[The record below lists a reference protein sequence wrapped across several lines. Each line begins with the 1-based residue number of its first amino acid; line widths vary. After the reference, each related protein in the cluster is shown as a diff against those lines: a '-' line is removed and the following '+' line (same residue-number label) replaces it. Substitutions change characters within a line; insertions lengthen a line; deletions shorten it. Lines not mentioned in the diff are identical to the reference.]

1 MEIDF
6 GFLRL
11 IVFLLCI
18 CADVSLGIFAL
29 RKKSNVGYIFG
40 STCFLGGITTVSL
53 LLMYFSGPTL
63 ERSIL
68 GSLHFISMDVMLLF
82 VLLMLLKLAGDSLQK
97 SGRFF
102 FIVSAVLVTLLSILF
117 IVNPFHEIVVG
128 YEEVAGSFMNFH
140 YIEHPFF
147 KFHVLLAFA
156 IGAVCV
162 VSLVGKAIEAPGA
175 YKNYYLVP
183 LVSVGFV
190 ILFNLIF
197 LALPRNAYVTDF
209 NIVLFTLCL
218 VVFYW
223 SCFWYTTHGLL
234 NYFKGNIFESV
245 NQGIVLFDRNN
256 RLILCN
262 GCANSF
268 LDGKFLADYTLL
280 DDFLKNCGI
289 AQLLSDFDKN
299 VSFQCFVKNVSM
311 RCDYFAL
318 KCENSKPIGK
328 LFIFTNISLET
339 DLLTDF
345 QNLDAF
351 KAFAKNSKSHAE
363 SEKIVVSVCDIIG
376 LSMLNS
382 SQNRNEGDSLIK
394 DLAVKLREAF
404 PKKSH
409 FVRGNDAILIVVS
422 RNMEENEALDIL
434 KKLEK
439 SVSSEIAYA
448 VGVGTRSA
456 EGFQKALDDAV
467 RAMQQKKLLNTKSF
481 HSSAISSL
489 IRALKECDDDTEAH
503 VKRTQM
509 MGAELGKRLKLSD
522 VQQSDLLLL
531 CLLHDIGKIGIPL
544 EILNKPGKLT
554 NEEWNIM
561 KSHAEKGYQIANS
574 SAELKGI
581 ADMIGC
587 HHERWDG
594 KGYPRAIAGEQ
605 IPLLSRV
612 ISVVDSYDAMVSKR
626 VYKKAM
632 SQEDA
637 IAELEKCAGTQFDPQ
652 IVAEFIAMLKEHP
665 EFCPSNIDE
674 SSDGAAVN
682 GIMFTDLFKAP
693 EKKRECV
700 HIVEFMNY
708 VLDADTFRIR
718 SVNKAFEEIS
728 GYTQKDVDDL
738 KLTQKDMI
746 PLEDQ
751 EEYLNLVGECFKKGP
766 IVYFEHRFVRKNGNI
781 IFVLCMGRMF
791 FDSASK
797 SARIEVIVI
806 DSSNTYMMQQINE
819 MRADKAERQLR
830 YWENNF
836 RKDSLTGLLNRA
848 SFQSEVEQKLQNE
861 ASKVMFLMVDVD
873 RFKEYNDTYGHHA
886 GDEFLI
892 LVAQTLLS
900 SLRDCDISC
909 RVGGDEFAV
918 ALFFKGDCAN
928 EFMYKRARQIFDKIN
943 MLVHSATRGTTIS
956 MGAAIVDKDCR
967 TFGKIFE
974 MADKALLKSKKD
986 GRGRLTT
993 SDEM

>member
-6 GFLRL
+6 NFWRI
-11 IVFLLCI
+11 IVFVLCV
-18 CADVSLGIFAL
+18 CADATLGIFAL
-29 RKKSNVGYIFG
+29 RKKCKLGYFFG
-40 STCFLGGITTVSL
+40 TACFLAGLETLSF
-53 LLMYFSGPTL
+53 LLMYLSGPTL
-63 ERSIL
+63 ERSIF
-68 GSLHFISMDVMLLF
+68 GSLHFIFMGALFLFILL
-82 VLLMLLKLAGDSLQK
+82 VVWKLTGEKLGKKRKTLFSAL
-97 SGRFF
+97 
-102 FIVSAVLVTLLSILF
+102 AVLVAFLSILF
-117 IVNPFHEIVVG
+117 LVNPFHEIIVG
-128 YEEVAGSFMNFH
+128 YEEIAGSYSNFL
-140 YIEHPFF
+140 YIEYPFY
-147 KFHVLLAFA
+147 KFYLFVSFI
-156 IGAVCV
+156 IGALAVVTLVC
-162 VSLVGKAIEAPGA
+162 KAIEAPGA
-175 YKNYYLVP
+175 YKQHYLFP
-183 LVSVGFV
+183 LVGICLT
-190 ILFNLIF
+190 ILLNLIF
-197 LALPRNAYVTDF
+197 LAFPRETCITDVNVF
-209 NIVLFTLCL
+209 LFTLCL
-218 VVFYW
+218 IAFYW
-223 SCFWYTTHGLL
+223 SCFWYATHGLL
-234 NYFKGNIFESV
+234 NYFKNSVFENV
-245 NQGIVLFDRNN
+245 NQGFVLFDREN
-256 RLILCN
+256 RLILHN
-262 GCANSF
+262 GCASTF
-268 LDGKFLADYTLL
+268 LDERVLSDYTLL
-280 DDFLKNCGI
+280 DNFLKSCGI
-289 AQLLSDFDKN
+289 AQLMGDFDKN
-299 VSFQCFVKNVSM
+299 VSFQCFIKNVSL

-318 KCENSKPIGK
+318 KSESSKLMGR
-328 LFIFTNISLET
+328 LFIFTNIALET

-351 KAFAKNSKSHAE
+351 KAFAKNSKSHME
-363 SEKIVVSVCDIIG
+363 NEKIVVSVCDIIG
-376 LSMLNS
+376 LSLLNT

-394 DLAVKLREAF
+394 DLAFKLREIF

-409 FVRGNDAILIVVS
+409 FVRGNDALLIVVS
-422 RNMEENEALDIL
+422 RNMDEKEALGL
-434 KKLEK
+434 LGKLEK
-439 SVSSEIAYA
+439 SVSTEIAYA
-448 VGVGTRSA
+448 VGVGVRSA

-467 RAMQQKKLLNTKSF
+467 RAMQQKKLLNSKSF

-509 MGAELGKRLKLSD
+509 MGAELGNRLKLSD

-594 KGYPRAIAGEQ
+594 KGYPRAIAGEN

-637 IAELEKCAGTQFDPQ
+637 IAELEKCAGTQFDPK

-674 SSDGAAVN
+674 SSDKSSANNV
-682 GIMFTDLFKAP
+682 MFTDLFKAP
-693 EKKRECV
+693 VKKRECV

-718 SVNKAFEEIS
+718 AVNKAFEEIS

-746 PLEDQ
+746 PVEDQ
-751 EEYLNLVGECFKKGP
+751 EEYLNLVGECFAKGP
-766 IVYFEHRFVRKNGNI
+766 IVYFEHRFVQKSGNI

-791 FDSASK
+791 FDSTSK

-806 DSSNTYMMQQINE
+806 DSSNTYMMQQMND
-819 MRADKAERQLR
+819 MRADRAERQLR
-830 YWENNF
+830 YWESNI
-836 RKDSLTGLLNRA
+836 RKDTLTGLLNRA
-848 SFQSEVEQKLQNE
+848 SFQSDVEQRLQNG
-861 ASKVMFLMVDVD
+861 ASKVMFLMLDAD
-873 RFKEYNDTYGHHA
+873 KFKEYNETYGHHA

-892 LVAQTLLS
+892 LVAQTLMS
-900 SLRDCDISC
+900 ALRDCDISC
-909 RVGGDEFAV
+909 RVGGDEFAA
-918 ALFFKGDCAN
+918 ALFFKNDCTDD
-928 EFMYKRARQIFDKIN
+928 FMYKRAQQIFDKIN

-956 MGAAIVDKDCR
+956 MGAAIVCDKYR

-974 MADKALLKSKKD
+974 AADNALLKSKKD

-993 SDEM
+993 TEGM